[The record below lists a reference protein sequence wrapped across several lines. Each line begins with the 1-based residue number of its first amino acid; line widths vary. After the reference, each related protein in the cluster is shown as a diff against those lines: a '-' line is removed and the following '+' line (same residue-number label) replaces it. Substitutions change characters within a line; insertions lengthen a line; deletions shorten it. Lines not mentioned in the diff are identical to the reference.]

1 MKHAAWKKINKII
14 FADGM
19 TLHIENPTG
28 YTKPLLELKN
38 KFINVTIGKINA
50 QNQLHLYTITI
61 NLKIKLG
68 KKIHLQ

>member
-14 FADGM
+14 FADDM

-38 KFINVTIGKINA
+38 KFSNVTIV
-50 QNQLHLYTITI
+50 QNQCTKSTAFIH
-61 NLKIKLG
+61 NNNKSENKIK